1 MRRVLVERHAL
12 GPRAAQRGMTLIEV
26 MISLAVLGMLMVSV
40 WSSFNGT
47 LRALEVGE
55 EIQSRYSI
63 VRNGVQTGV
72 ASPSSSNGMLRIE
85 SELSM
90 SYLSFNRPLDET
102 KHYTLFEGRDS
113 FTSDSL
119 TFSSYAHLR
128 VRKDANESDQSVIQ
142 YFLEADPEDR
152 TRIHLY
158 RRESRRLTG
167 DRPEDLERFFP
178 AYVLIE
184 DVVSFDVKYWDQQLL
199 DWRDEWRTMSLDYQ
213 PDRLPQRVK
222 IKIGIRDGEDVVYFT
237 TQVVLMMQEKIDL
250 SKGQQ

>member
-1 MRRVLVERHAL
+1 MRRPTPAEL
-12 GPRAAQRGMTLIEV
+12 RAMRGMTLMEV
-26 MISLAVLGMLMVSV
+26 MISLAVLAMLMVSV

-47 LRALEVGE
+47 LRAMEVGE
-55 EIQSRYSI
+55 EIQNRYSI
-63 VRNGVQTGV
+63 VRNGV
-72 ASPSSSNGMLRIE
+72 LRME

-90 SYLSFNRPLDET
+90 AYLSFNRPLDET

-113 FTSDSL
+113 FNSDSL
-119 TFSSYAHLR
+119 TFSTFGHLR

-142 YFLEADPEDR
+142 YFLEADPTDKS
-152 TRIHLY
+152 RIHLF

-178 AYVLIE
+178 AYVMVE
-184 DVVSFDVKYWDQQLL
+184 DVVSFDVKYWDAQLL

-213 PDRLPQRVK
+213 PDRLPPRVK
-222 IKIGIRDGEDVVYFT
+222 IKLGVRDGEDIIYFN

>member
-1 MRRVLVERHAL
+1 MRRPTPAEL
-12 GPRAAQRGMTLIEV
+12 RAMRGMTLIEV
-26 MISLAVLGMLMVSV
+26 MISLAVLAMLMISV

-47 LRALEVGE
+47 LRAMEVGE
-55 EIQSRYSI
+55 EIQNRYSI
-63 VRNGVQTGV
+63 VRNGV
-72 ASPSSSNGMLRIE
+72 LRME

-90 SYLSFNRPLDET
+90 AYLSFNRPLDET

-113 FTSDSL
+113 FNSDSL
-119 TFSSYAHLR
+119 TFSTFGHLR

-142 YFLEADPEDR
+142 YFLEADPTDKS
-152 TRIHLY
+152 RIHLF

-178 AYVLIE
+178 AYVMVE
-184 DVVSFDVKYWDQQLL
+184 DVVSFDVKYWDAQLL

-213 PDRLPQRVK
+213 PDRLPPRVK
-222 IKIGIRDGEDVVYFT
+222 IKLGVRDGEDIIYIT

>member
-1 MRRVLVERHAL
+1 MRRPTPAEL
-12 GPRAAQRGMTLIEV
+12 RAMRGMTLMEV
-26 MISLAVLGMLMVSV
+26 MISLAVLAMLMVSV

-47 LRALEVGE
+47 LRAMEVGE
-55 EIQSRYSI
+55 EIQNRYSI
-63 VRNGVQTGV
+63 VRNGV
-72 ASPSSSNGMLRIE
+72 LRME

-90 SYLSFNRPLDET
+90 AYLSFNRPLDET

-113 FTSDSL
+113 FNSDSL
-119 TFSSYAHLR
+119 TFSSFAHLR

-142 YFLEADPEDR
+142 YFLEADPTDKS
-152 TRIHLY
+152 RIHLY

-178 AYVLIE
+178 AYVMVE
-184 DVVSFDVKYWDQQLL
+184 DVVSFDVKYWDAQLL

-213 PDRLPQRVK
+213 PDRLPPRVK
-222 IKIGIRDGEDVVYFT
+222 IKLGVRDGEDIVYVT

>member
-1 MRRVLVERHAL
+1 MRRPTPAEL
-12 GPRAAQRGMTLIEV
+12 RAMRGMTLIEV
-26 MISLAVLGMLMVSV
+26 MISLAVLAMLMISV

-47 LRALEVGE
+47 LRAMEVGE
-55 EIQSRYSI
+55 EIQNRYSI
-63 VRNGVQTGV
+63 VRNGV
-72 ASPSSSNGMLRIE
+72 LRME

-90 SYLSFNRPLDET
+90 AYLSFNRPLDET

-113 FTSDSL
+113 FNSDSL
-119 TFSSYAHLR
+119 TFSTFGHLR

-142 YFLEADPEDR
+142 YFLEADPTDKS
-152 TRIHLY
+152 RIHLF

-178 AYVLIE
+178 AYVMVE
-184 DVVSFDVKYWDQQLL
+184 DVVSFDVKYWDAQLL

-213 PDRLPQRVK
+213 PDRLPPRVK
-222 IKIGIRDGEDVVYFT
+222 IKLGVRDGEDIVYIT

>member
-1 MRRVLVERHAL
+1 MRRATASR
-12 GPRAAQRGMTLIEV
+12 AQRGMTLIEV

-47 LRALEVGE
+47 LRAMEVGE

-63 VRNGVQTGV
+63 VRNGL
-72 ASPSSSNGMLRIE
+72 LRME

-90 SYLSFNRPLDET
+90 AYLSFNRPLDDL
-102 KHYTLFEGRDS
+102 KHYTLFEGRDQ
-113 FTSDSL
+113 FDSDSL
-119 TFSSYAHLR
+119 TFSAFAHLR

-142 YFLEADPEDR
+142 YFLEADPEDKSR
-152 TRIHLY
+152 VHLY

-167 DRPEDLERFFP
+167 DIPEELDRFFP
-178 AYVLIE
+178 AYVLVE
-184 DVVSFDVKYWDQQLL
+184 DVVSFDVKYWDAQLF
-199 DWRDEWRTMSLDYQ
+199 DWRDEWRTTSLDYQ
-213 PDRLPQRVK
+213 PDRLPPRVK
-222 IKIGIRDGEDVVYFT
+222 IVLGVRDGDEVVYFT